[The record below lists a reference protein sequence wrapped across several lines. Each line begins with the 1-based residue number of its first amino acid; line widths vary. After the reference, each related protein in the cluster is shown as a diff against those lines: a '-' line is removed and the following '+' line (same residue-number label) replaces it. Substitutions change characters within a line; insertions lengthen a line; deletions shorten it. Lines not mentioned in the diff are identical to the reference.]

1 MDWSLRPERAPGI
14 EIREVSDGYV
24 AYDAGRD
31 RLHFL
36 NATAMMLLEL
46 CDGRLQA
53 RELPELIA
61 AAYRLSAP
69 PAAEVGAC
77 LDQLLAEGLLIH
89 AAPLAP

>member
-1 MDWSLRPERAPGI
+1 MDWSICPVRAPDI

-24 AYDAGRD
+24 AYDAARD

-53 RELPELIA
+53 RDLPEFIA
-61 AAYRLSAP
+61 SAYRLPEP
-69 PAAEVGAC
+69 PSAEVETC
-77 LDQLLAEGLLIH
+77 LDQLLAEGLLVR
-89 AAPLAP
+89 ASPLAP